1 MKSKVAKI
9 ANVLYLTDFPAIP
22 PPMIDTGIDIRE
34 GMVDTSNR
42 VLKLIDGKAPPID
55 AMAGVMVPTPH
66 RNKSE

>member
-1 MKSKVAKI
+1 
-9 ANVLYLTDFPAIP
+9 
-22 PPMIDTGIDIRE
+22 MIDTGIDIRE